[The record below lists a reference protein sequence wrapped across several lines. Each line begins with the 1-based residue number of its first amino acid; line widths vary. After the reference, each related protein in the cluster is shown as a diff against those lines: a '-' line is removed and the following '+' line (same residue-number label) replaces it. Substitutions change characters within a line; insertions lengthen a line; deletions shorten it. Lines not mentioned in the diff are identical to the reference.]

1 MFGKIVI
8 GVDGRQGGRDA
19 IALARH
25 PASPDAS
32 FTLVYVY
39 GRGPISWWRHQL
51 GEERPYDREAS
62 MLATERERAGIQA
75 GIACVPDAS
84 PAAGLHDLA
93 DTIAADLIVVG
104 ASRHTL
110 PGRVLLGD
118 DASASLHGAPCPI
131 AVAPRGYTRSAFPCS
146 KSVPRPRAGSSRPIG
161 EHGVRYRDLPS
172 PATADRPALG
182 ETVDPARQ
190 ADAWSVAV
198 DE

>member
-25 PASPDAS
+25 LASPDAS
-32 FTLVYVY
+32 LTLVYVY

-51 GEERPYDREAS
+51 GEERPFDREAS

-75 GIACVPDAS
+75 GIACVPGAS

-131 AVAPRGYTRSAFPCS
+131 AVAPPGYTTSAFPCS
-146 KSVPRPRAGSSRPIG
+146 KSAPRPRVDSSQPIG
-161 EHGVRYRDLPS
+161 EHGVRYRDVAS
-172 PATADRPALG
+172 SATADRPALR
-182 ETVDPARQ
+182 ETVDPARP
-190 ADAWSVAV
+190 ADA
-198 DE
+198 